1 MISLNIDGKYVKV
14 PEGSTIL
21 DAAKALG
28 IEIPTLC
35 HLDLHAVGLVN
46 KGASCRICVVR

>member
-28 IEIPTLC
+28 IEIPRCATW
-35 HLDLHAVGLVN
+35 
-46 KGASCRICVVR
+46 ICMR